1 MAAKRRRARSGTYEK
16 RGGYSTDKQ
25 VSVSKLPKGPGPGAV
40 QKAPK
45 RPKKK

>member
-1 MAAKRRRARSGTYEK
+1 MAAKRRRAPGTYEK

-45 RPKKK
+45 SPKKK